1 MRAALLRLCED
12 DAARVALVRVRF
24 SGVVF
29 PGDTLETSMWRDGP
43 TRIAFQARTLERGG
57 KPALSGGVLELAQ
70 PARL

>member
-1 MRAALLRLCED
+1 MLLRLCD
-12 DAARVALVRVRF
+12 GDAARVTCVRVRF

-43 TRIAFQARTLERGG
+43 LRVAFQARTLERG
-57 KPALSGGVLELAQ
+57 KPALSAGVLELAP